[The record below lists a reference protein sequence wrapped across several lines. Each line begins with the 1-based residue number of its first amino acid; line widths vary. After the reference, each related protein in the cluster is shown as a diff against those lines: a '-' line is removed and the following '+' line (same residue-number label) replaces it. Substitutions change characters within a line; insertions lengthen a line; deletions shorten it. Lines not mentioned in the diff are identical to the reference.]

1 MKKFVLSLCLL
12 FTICISHVRADSFT
26 LALSTY
32 IPTVELSF
40 NAGTWPSL
48 DGKASIGNI
57 ILTNSGATAQ
67 TVTFYKLSES
77 SSTAT
82 IIGYAVVPTTGTET
96 VSFEDEIYDDL
107 AIIKS
112 ATGTTVTA
120 TVFYK

>member
-12 FTICISHVRADSFT
+12 FTFAATGMANSFT
-26 LALSTY
+26 LPLSTY
-32 IPTVELSF
+32 VPTVELGF
-40 NAGTWPSL
+40 LAGSWPSL
-48 DGKASIGNI
+48 DGKGAIGNI
-57 ILTNSGATAQ
+57 ILTNSGATVQ

-96 VSFEDEIYDDL
+96 VSFEGEIFDDL
-107 AIIKS
+107 ALIKS